1 LRWSEWPRGSAG
13 RDSWTSQNSP
23 AEGAARPTARIT
35 MTDRTAKVHFFS
47 IRILDLVLFGKKV
60 SGDKT
65 GSQFFLVLLMGGY
78 RLTSFSRQKI
88 H

>member
-1 LRWSEWPRGSAG
+1 MASWIRWTRLMNESKSTSRGCGS
-13 RDSWTSQNSP
+13 SNSSDHNDGP
-23 AEGAARPTARIT
+23 NR
-35 MTDRTAKVHFFS
+35 KSSFFS

-60 SGDKT
+60 SGHKT